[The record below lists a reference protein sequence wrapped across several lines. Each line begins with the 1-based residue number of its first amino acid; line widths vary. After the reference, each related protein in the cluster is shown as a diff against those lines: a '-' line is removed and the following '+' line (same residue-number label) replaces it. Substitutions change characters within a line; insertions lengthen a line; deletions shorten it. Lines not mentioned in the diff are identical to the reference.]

1 MWTRKINTSTS
12 FLRPILLTSQSTK
25 AAHFRHFCNSVS
37 RNSQVYYI
45 AKSTSKGETYRL
57 HLEKSR
63 HLVGIGSTRGTRE
76 YNEDRYRS
84 VVLDF
89 GEDEAE
95 RKVNNQSFVENDSKE
110 RTNISENE
118 FQLEEGKAGQ
128 ICYFAIFDG
137 HGGSLCA
144 DYLTENLHKQIEE
157 VEASDA
163 DGIVSSWRK
172 VGGYF
177 RRFKPKTLI
186 PLLSP
191 ELLNNPPRYRSSEN
205 TDNNN
210 SNLSVTRN
218 FSSTSVS
225 GTQHLPTTPSI
236 SSIPST
242 ISGSSSL
249 TLEQRLTLAFLK
261 IDYELIGS
269 IGQAVGSTASV
280 AIVKSLDRFPFWS
293 TKELDITVAHVGDT
307 RVLLCEVPTGKAVS
321 LSYDHHPNATTEHD
335 RLRKSG
341 GYVITDSFGAER
353 FLGSLAN
360 TRALGDSKLKK
371 FGITAEPDIMNKRIK
386 GNDAA
391 FLVLVSDG
399 VTSVLSNQ
407 EIVDCVKIHTDPTL
421 SATKLVALA
430 EELGSEDNI
439 TAMVIR
445 LPGWGSEM
453 PDHTK
458 ELRKYRLENTSIRR
472 RT

>member
-1 MWTRKINTSTS
+1 RS
-12 FLRPILLTSQSTK
+12 P
-25 AAHFRHFCNSVS
+25 
-37 RNSQVYYI
+37 
-45 AKSTSKGETYRL
+45 SKGETYRL

-63 HLVGIGSTRGTRE
+63 HLVGISSSRGTRE
-76 YNEDRYRS
+76 HNEDRYRA

-89 GEDEAE
+89 EEKGEE
-95 RKVNNQSFVENDSKE
+95 RNINKFPVVNETSIPVD
-110 RTNISENE
+110 E

-144 DYLTENLHKQIEE
+144 DYLTENLHNH
-157 VEASDA
+157 VEKVNALDA
-163 DGIVSSWRK
+163 DGIVSSWRS
-172 VGGYF
+172 VGG
-177 RRFKPKTLI
+177 FKPKTLI

-191 ELLNNPPRYRSSEN
+191 ELVNNSRYRSPE
-205 TDNNN
+205 THDNSN

-218 FSSTSVS
+218 FSSTSLS
-225 GTQHLPTTPSI
+225 ETQPLPTK
-236 SSIPST
+236 SSIPPT
-242 ISGSSSL
+242 PNL

-307 RVLLCEVPTGKAVS
+307 RVILCDVPTGKAIS
-321 LSYDHHPNATTEHD
+321 LSHDHHPSATTEHD

-341 GYVITDSFGAER
+341 GYVITDSFGAEM

-371 FGITAEPDIMNKRIK
+371 FGITAEPDIVNKKMK
-386 GNDAA
+386 GEDAA

-407 EIVDCVKIHTDPTL
+407 EIVDCVKSHTDPTL
-421 SATKLVALA
+421 GATKLVAFA

-439 TAMVIR
+439 TAMVVR
-445 LPGWGSEM
+445 LPGWGAEM